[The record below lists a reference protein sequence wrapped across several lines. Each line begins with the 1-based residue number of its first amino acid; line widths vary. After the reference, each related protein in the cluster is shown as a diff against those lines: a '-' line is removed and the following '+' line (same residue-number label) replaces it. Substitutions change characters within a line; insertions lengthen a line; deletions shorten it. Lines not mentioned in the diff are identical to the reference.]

1 MAAAVKHVKRK
12 DLPVG
17 DILKEEIEA
26 YQKDIVVVATEGSKK
41 RRAEDDAGDKPAG
54 DEEKA
59 TTSTPPSDELQ
70 RQKKSSLAA
79 DDLIPGLVGTHEHQ
93 NLFEDDGENKQQ
105 LGVERGANI
114 KVSFAQVVG
123 GKGGKKTKISPEE
136 E

>member
-1 MAAAVKHVKRK
+1 M
-12 DLPVG
+12 
-17 DILKEEIEA
+17 KEEIEA

-93 NLFEDDGENKQQ
+93 NLFEDDGENKQ

-123 GKGGKKTKISPEE
+123 GEGGKKTKISPEE